1 VKQLRRKDSQLVSRT
16 KLLAGRL
23 SPSSLIA
30 SSLCSWLHAAAA
42 QGRVTSD
49 SRSRRSKPKDR
60 VPVVYVPSHSRGVRM
75 ANSSSSRSVHFVNL
89 LVLIVGN
96 LAVLSLKGGLAA
108 LVELK
113 SGDHAV
119 AGVDGELGLLTVLLL
134 LNDFLNVNASA
145 SAVDRLDLALGVLLV
160 ADHNLDLVA
169 LADGEGAHIV
179 LFDKVLREPAAHHGS
194 TDTAGSG
201 EIGLSGLSA
210 LAGYT

>member
-1 VKQLRRKDSQLVSRT
+1 
-16 KLLAGRL
+16 
-23 SPSSLIA
+23 
-30 SSLCSWLHAAAA
+30 
-42 QGRVTSD
+42 
-49 SRSRRSKPKDR
+49 
-60 VPVVYVPSHSRGVRM
+60 M

-96 LAVLSLKGGLAA
+96 LAVLVLKGGLAA

-145 SAVDRLDLALGVLLV
+145 SAVDGLNLTLGVLLV
-160 ADHNLDLVA
+160 TNDNLDLVA
-169 LADGEGAHIV
+169 LADGEGADIV
-179 LFDKVLREPAAHHGS
+179 LVDKVLGEPAAHHDS
-194 TDTAGSG
+194 TDTAGGG
-201 EIGLSGLSA
+201 EIGLSRLSA

>member
-1 VKQLRRKDSQLVSRT
+1 MSPT
-16 KLLAGRL
+16 KLLTGRL

-30 SSLCSWLHAAAA
+30 SSPRTYPHIPDA
-42 QGRVTSD
+42 QGRRTPGSW
-49 SRSRRSKPKDR
+49 SRRSKPIDL
-60 VPVVYVPSHSRGVRM
+60 VPDVRAPAHRGGVRV

-96 LAVLSLKGGLAA
+96 LAVLVLKGGLAA

-145 SAVDRLDLALGVLLV
+145 SAVDGLNLTLGVLLV
-160 ADHNLDLVA
+160 TNDNLDLVA
-169 LADGEGAHIV
+169 LADGEGADIV
-179 LFDKVLREPAAHHGS
+179 LVDKVLGEPAAHHDS
-194 TDTAGSG
+194 TDTAGGG
-201 EIGLSGLSA
+201 EIGLSRLSA

>member
-1 VKQLRRKDSQLVSRT
+1 MKQLRSKDSQLVSPT

-30 SSLCSWLHAAAA
+30 SSPRTCTHAPDAQERRTSESW
-42 QGRVTSD
+42 
-49 SRSRRSKPKDR
+49 SRRSKPKDL
-60 VPVVYVPSHSRGVRM
+60 VPDVRAPAHRGGVKV

-96 LAVLSLKGGLAA
+96 LAVLVLKGGLAA
-108 LVELK
+108 LVKLE
-113 SGDHAV
+113 SGDNAV
-119 AGVDGELGLLTVLLL
+119 AGVDGKLGLLTVLLL

-145 SAVDRLDLALGVLLV
+145 SAVDGLNLTLGLLLV
-160 ADHNLDLVA
+160 ADHNLDLIA
-169 LADGEGAHIV
+169 LADGEGADIV
-179 LFDKVLREPAAHHGS
+179 LVDKILGEPAAHHDS
-194 TDTAGSG
+194 TDTAGGG